1 MLAFLSVLRHPAR
14 VFLGRRKGK
23 VSASHPALPQ
33 LARRVVGGG
42 SALNTALVII
52 LFIQLGRSEEI
63 VYGVP
68 GLAYAGLAVALASP
82 VLMVGVVTLA
92 FLSWRKHYWRFT
104 TRLHYTLV
112 ALAGVAFVW
121 QLWYFNL
128 LGFHL

>member
-1 MLAFLSVLRHPAR
+1 MFAFLSVLRHPAQ
-14 VFLGRRKGK
+14 VFWDRRKGK
-23 VSASHPALPQ
+23 VSASYPVLLQ
-33 LARRVVGGG
+33 LARRMAVGV
-42 SALNTALVII
+42 SALNSALVII

-68 GLAYAGLAVALASP
+68 GLTYAGLTAALASP

-92 FLSWRKHYWRFT
+92 LISWRKRYWRFT

-128 LGFHL
+128 LGFHF